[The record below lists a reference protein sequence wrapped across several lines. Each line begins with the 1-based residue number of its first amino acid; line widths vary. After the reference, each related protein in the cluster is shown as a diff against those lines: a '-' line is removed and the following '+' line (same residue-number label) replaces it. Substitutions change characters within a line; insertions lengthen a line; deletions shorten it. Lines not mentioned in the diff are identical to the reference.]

1 VPAGVV
7 RSYLFA
13 DLRDYTVFVET
24 QGDAAT
30 ARLLRAYR
38 GLVRAEVAVHRGA
51 EIKTE
56 GDSFYVVFRT
66 PGSAVRCALGIV
78 ERARR
83 HDKRHPDLAL
93 RIGIGINTGEAVEL
107 GGGYVGA
114 AVIVAARLAQ
124 QAEAGRIL
132 VTDTV
137 RALVRSGAIAPM
149 RDLGSWKLKGI
160 TQAVHVYAVET
171 GTATSTR
178 SLGPVVRVPAMLLP
192 PPLRGAT
199 GLLVC
204 PELVGRATLLAALDE
219 HLAAAAAGESRIVAL
234 TGEAGVGKSRLVREL
249 ARRAQEEGFYVFGGR
264 SHRSTGTPYE
274 PFIAA
279 LRPFVEARGPDILRR
294 LLGTLVGELR
304 RLLPELDLGV
314 AADDLVMADT
324 ERRDRFFRTIQ
335 LLLEDATALRPVLLV
350 LDDLHEADPA
360 TRDLLVYLAGTLHGG
375 CCIVFTYRPEDVGAT
390 HPLRRLVGDLDRERR
405 VARLAVPALGPEG
418 VLSMTRALLGERG
431 TDDLAR
437 AVFARS
443 EGVPFYVEE
452 LLKTAL
458 DDPDA
463 LALRLSL
470 PRTVR
475 DSVQIRVSRLADE
488 RGTGVVGLLEAAAIA
503 GVPLGYEM
511 LVAISGRSEDEAA
524 DDIAACLDAQL
535 LDRPPTRDEI
545 YQFRHAITREALE
558 SAIPLN
564 RRRRLHRQV
573 AEALERLGPTTP
585 RAGALARHFA
595 AAGDILKAV
604 RYAREAA
611 RAAVVVGAYSA
622 AIELLREAAGHAT
635 GSADEASVLEE
646 LGAALQ
652 AAGRAPEAED
662 ALLRARAGAASPGA
676 TARIDV
682 RLAAV
687 LRLQGRRREAIAAVE
702 RAIPLI
708 GRAGEPLADALA
720 TRADLAWAENDTDQA
735 VLGATSALA
744 AAESGGADRIVVR
757 ALTVRGAAL
766 ARRGDP
772 EGLAQ
777 LREAVRR
784 GTEHGFGAEL
794 VNAYLELERAERALG
809 HWEAAASAAEAGLA
823 LARDR
828 SNEYAQA
835 RLLAQLAAT
844 YVTLGRYADARAVAE
859 QAVAVSRPGTLAGTY
874 AMTTLAGVLTKQG
887 EPAAALAVCERIAPE
902 MELAEADQ
910 RANYYGE
917 RASALLGVG
926 RLDEALA
933 SVRDGIA
940 LHRATTGAG
949 VTTFIV
955 GLDVAEA
962 RRESAEL
969 AELIESFEAQFAGRD
984 TPTVRVV
991 RKEMH
996 AVLEGLQGRDATA
1009 LFEEVAADYAAMGVP
1024 VRAAYRRASAALALR
1039 ASGRESLQARRTLAA
1054 SRRELGEIGAG
1065 RYLKVIA
1072 AALAISHVSSRP
1084 SSPAPSLLEPSEL
1097 RVAALISRGDTDAR
1111 IARQLRVSQPH
1122 VTRLVGRVKRKL
1134 GVTTR
1139 AQVASWARLRGV
1151 AGAVSRASS

>member
-1 VPAGVV
+1 MPVGVV

-24 QGDAAT
+24 QGDSAT

-38 GLVRAEVAVHRGA
+38 TLVRAEVAAHRGA

-83 HDKRHPDLAL
+83 HDKRHPDLTL

-137 RALVRSGAIAPM
+137 RALVRSGGIAPM
-149 RDLGSWKLKGI
+149 RDLGAWKLKGI

-171 GTATSTR
+171 GTTTSTR
-178 SLGPVVRVPAMLLP
+178 ALGPVIRIPAMLLP

-204 PELVGRATLLAALDE
+204 PELVGRAPLLAALDE

-249 ARRAQEEGFYVFGGR
+249 ARRAQEAGFYVFGGR
-264 SHRSTGTPYE
+264 SHRSTAAPYE

-294 LLGTLVGELR
+294 LLGTLVVELR

-314 AADDLVMADT
+314 AGEDLIMADT

-335 LLLEDATALRPVLLV
+335 LLFEDATALRPVLLV

-360 TRDLLVYLAGTLHGG
+360 TRDLLAYLAGTLHGG

-405 VARLAVPALGPEG
+405 VARLAVPALDPEG

-458 DDPDA
+458 DDTDA
-463 LALRLSL
+463 VALGLSL

-475 DSVQIRVSRLADE
+475 DSVLIRVSRLADE

-503 GVPLGYEM
+503 GMPLGYEM
-511 LVAISGRSEDEAA
+511 LVAISGRSEEEVA

-535 LDRPPTRDEI
+535 LDRPPTQDEI

-573 AEALERLGPTTP
+573 GEALERLGPTTP

-595 AAGDILKAV
+595 AAGDIPKSV
-604 RYAREAA
+604 QYAREAA
-611 RAAVVVGAYSA
+611 RAAVVVGAYTV
-622 AIELLREAAGHAT
+622 AIELLREAAGHST
-635 GSADEASVLEE
+635 GLADEASVLEE
-646 LGAALQ
+646 LGVALQ

-662 ALLRARAGAASPGA
+662 ALLRAREGAASPEA

-708 GRAGEPLADALA
+708 EPRAGEPLADALA
-720 TRADLAWAENDTDQA
+720 TRADLAWAENDMDQA
-735 VLGATSALA
+735 VFRATSALA
-744 AAESGGADRIVVR
+744 VAESGGADRIVVR
-757 ALTVRGAAL
+757 AMTVRGAAL
-766 ARRGDP
+766 ARRGDA

-784 GTEHGFGAEL
+784 GTDHGFGAEL
-794 VNAYLELERAERALG
+794 VDAYLELERAERALG
-809 HWEAAASAAEAGLA
+809 HWDAAASAAEAGLA

-828 SNEYAQA
+828 GNEYAQA

-887 EPAAALAVCERIAPE
+887 EPAAALAVCERIAPA

-926 RLDEALA
+926 RLDEAFA

-962 RRESAEL
+962 RGESGEL
-969 AELIESFEAQFAGRD
+969 AELSESFEAQFAGRD

-996 AVLEGLQGRDATA
+996 AVLEGLEGRDAAA
-1009 LFEEVAADYAAMGVP
+1009 LFEEVAADYAALGVP
-1024 VRAAYRRASAALALR
+1024 VRAAYRRASAALVLR
-1039 ASGRESLQARRTLAA
+1039 ASGRESIRARRTLAA

-1072 AALAISHVSSRP
+1072 GALATTHAPSRP

-1097 RVAALISRGDTDAR
+1097 RVAALISSGHTDAR
-1111 IARQLRVSQPH
+1111 IARQLRVSQSH
-1122 VTRLVGRVKRKL
+1122 VTRLVGRVQRKL

-1139 AQVASWARLRGV
+1139 AQVASWARLRGI
-1151 AGAVSRASS
+1151 AGAVSRV